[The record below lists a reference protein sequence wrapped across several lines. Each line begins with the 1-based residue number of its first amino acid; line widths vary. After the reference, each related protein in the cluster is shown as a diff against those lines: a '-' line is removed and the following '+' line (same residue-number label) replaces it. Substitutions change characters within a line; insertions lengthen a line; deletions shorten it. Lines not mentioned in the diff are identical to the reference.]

1 MMKHEFTFYQSPS
14 EKRKG
19 GELNQLI
26 YLGTCGVHTT
36 HIAFFKQKLQ
46 IGNTKN

>member
-26 YLGTCGVHTT
+26 DLGTCGVHTT
-36 HIAFFKQKLQ
+36 HIAFKQKLQ